1 MQSLEVRQM
10 LLVVNIIYYE
20 SFLCHNLLCKTASNS
35 SDWQTSFVAVAGYIL
50 IENHFFFVNSLLILT
65 PITILFVVELKD
77 EEREQRSPFAK
88 AF

>member
-20 SFLCHNLLCKTASNS
+20 SFFCHNLLCKTASNS
-35 SDWQTSFVAVAGYIL
+35 SDWQTSFVAIASNIL
-50 IENHFFFVNSLLILT
+50 MENHFFVNSLLILT

-77 EEREQRSPFAK
+77 EKREQRSPIAK
-88 AF
+88 